1 MRLNKSIKR
10 ADLRKGIYIL
20 PNLFTLMNLFFGFYS
35 VVCAIDG
42 QFKTAAVAILIAA
55 VFDALDGK
63 IARAT
68 NTLSR
73 FGAEFD
79 SLADLVSFGMAPA
92 MMMYLWIL
100 QPMGRPGWLAAFLF
114 VACGALRLARF
125 NTNLDQSSDGY
136 FVGLPIPAAAG
147 MNAVIVLFTVDL
159 GFKTSVN
166 HFPVLILILMYGLS
180 FLMVSSIKYF
190 SLKKVELFRSMNFN
204 VLVSMILILT
214 LIAAKPSVSLLV
226 VSLAYVASGPV
237 CLVFRRYRKKNIIK
251 TSPLPAPSPSPATD
265 PKNRLP

>member
-10 ADLRKGIYIL
+10 EDIRKGIYIL

-35 VVCAIDG
+35 VVCAING
-42 QFKTAAVAILIAA
+42 QFNTAAVAILIAA

-92 MMMYLWIL
+92 LMMYLWIL
-100 QPMGRPGWLAAFLF
+100 QPMGRLGWLAAFLF

-125 NTNLDQSSDGY
+125 NTNLDQPGDGY

-159 GFKTSVN
+159 ELKTSVN
-166 HFPVLILILMYGLS
+166 HFPVLLLMYGLS
-180 FLMVSSIKYF
+180 FLMVSTIKYF
-190 SLKKVELFRSMNFN
+190 SLKKIELFRSMNFN
-204 VLVSMILILT
+204 VLVSMMLILT
-214 LIAAKPSVSLLV
+214 LIAANPSVSLLV
-226 VSLAYVASGPV
+226 ISFAYVASGPV
-237 CLVFRRYRKKNIIK
+237 GLVFRRYRKTNLHK
-251 TSPLPAPSPSPATD
+251 TSPLPDHTTNPATEK
-265 PKNRLP
+265 KNRLP

>member
-10 ADLRKGIYIL
+10 ENLRKGIYIL
-20 PNLFTLMNLFFGFYS
+20 PNLFTLMNLFFGFYA
-35 VVCAIDG
+35 VVCAIGG

-68 NTLSR
+68 HTLSK

-92 MMMYLWIL
+92 LMMYLWVL
-100 QPMGRPGWLAAFLF
+100 QPMGRLGWLAAFLF
-114 VACGALRLARF
+114 MACGALRLARF

-147 MNAVIVLFTVDL
+147 MNAVIVLFFLDM
-159 GFKTSVN
+159 GFQTRFN
-166 HFPVLILILMYGLS
+166 HLPVLVLMYVLS
-180 FLMVSSIKYF
+180 FLMVSSIRYF
-190 SLKKVELFRSMNFN
+190 SLKKIELFRAMNFN
-204 VLVSMILILT
+204 VLVSMILVLT
-214 LIAAKPSVSLLV
+214 LIAAKPSITLLLA
-226 VSLAYVASGPV
+226 SLAYIASGPV
-237 CLVFRRYRKKNIIK
+237 CLAVRAYRKRTAGDKMP
-251 TSPLPAPSPSPATD
+251 SSARPAPEKDSPPRW
-265 PKNRLP
+265 P

>member
-10 ADLRKGIYIL
+10 EGLRKGIYIL

-35 VVCAIDG
+35 VVCAISG
-42 QFKTAAVAILIAA
+42 HFKIAAVAILIAA

-68 NTLSR
+68 HTLSR

-92 MMMYLWIL
+92 LMMYLWIL
-100 QPMGRPGWLAAFLF
+100 QPMGRLGWLAAFLF

-125 NTNLDQSSDGY
+125 NTNIDQPSDGY

-159 GFKTSVN
+159 ELKTSVN
-166 HFPVLILILMYGLS
+166 HFPVLILMYGLS

-204 VLVSMILILT
+204 VLVSMMLILI
-214 LIAAKPSVSLLV
+214 LIAAKPSVTLLV
-226 VSLAYVASGPV
+226 ISLAYVASGPV
-237 CLVFRRYRKKNIIK
+237 CLVFQRHLKKNLNK
-251 TSPLPAPSPSPATD
+251 TSSLPDRTPNPATD
-265 PKNRLP
+265 QKTRLP